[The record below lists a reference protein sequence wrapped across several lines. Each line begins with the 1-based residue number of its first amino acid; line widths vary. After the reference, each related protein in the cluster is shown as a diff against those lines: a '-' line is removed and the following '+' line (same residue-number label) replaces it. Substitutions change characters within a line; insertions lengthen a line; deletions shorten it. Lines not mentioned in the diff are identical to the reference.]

1 MYLTAACLSSHKRGP
16 SLHCPPAVWRR
27 TASWSSPHLSF
38 AKLGSGLI
46 HNLSL
51 EAGGRVWRT
60 RTGGLPISS
69 VFVGKWNQRMLV
81 AAWSSFHLLG
91 ARRRDSTSSSC
102 ATSPEGLRYSGTQ
115 RCAVSSSPLSFPSSP
130 SSPPLCWGWTPGA
143 LHYANVLPLS
153 YRPSLSVTCILPS
166 GVSIDPLHS

>member
-1 MYLTAACLSSHKRGP
+1 MYLTAACLSSHKRSP

-46 HNLSL
+46 HNLSP

-69 VFVGKWNQRMLV
+69 VLVGKWNQRMLV

-91 ARRRDSTSSSC
+91 ARRDSTSSSC
-102 ATSPEGLRYSGTQ
+102 ATSPEGLRYPALCCFLFPPSPSLPLP
-115 RCAVSSSPLSFPSSP
+115 AHPLSAGVG
-130 SSPPLCWGWTPGA
+130 PLGPYTMQMFY
-143 LHYANVLPLS
+143 H
-153 YRPSLSVTCILPS
+153 
-166 GVSIDPLHS
+166 

>member
-1 MYLTAACLSSHKRGP
+1 MYLTAACLSSHKRSP

-51 EAGGRVWRT
+51 ETGGRVWRT
-60 RTGGLPISS
+60 RKGGLPISS

-81 AAWSSFHLLG
+81 AAWSSFHLLR
-91 ARRRDSTSSSC
+91 ARRDSTSSSC
-102 ATSPEGLRYSGTQ
+102 ATSPEGLRYSAL
-115 RCAVSSSPLSFPSSP
+115 CCFLF
-130 SSPPLCWGWTPGA
+130 PPL
-143 LHYANVLPLS
+143 LPFLS
-153 YRPSLSVTCILPS
+153 QLTPSLL
-166 GVSIDPLHS
+166 GLDPWGLTLCKCFTTELQAQPECYLHLTLWGLH